1 MIPFSKTRLVLGAFA
16 LSPLAL
22 VAVPVPSAAQQ
33 SDAAYQDL
41 FNAIDEGVD
50 HEVAL
55 DSTMKV
61 VRREYAAIP
70 VIAQVDQMSP
80 GLIDEIV
87 KEMRPIFRD
96 YQARVRDKY
105 RPQMVGLFARNLTTS
120 EAQDIAAFYR
130 SELGR
135 RILGGVSRNYSP
147 DATLE
152 NVQELEGQ
160 SEDEVRDNVASD
172 IGNATQATISE
183 LSQDDLV
190 AMGRLA
196 MEKPAL
202 LKLGQINPQMIA
214 LRAQMEQ
221 EQPTPDEAAQ
231 IEAVIQA
238 VFKRRLGE

>member
-1 MIPFSKTRLVLGAFA
+1 MPVFLKSRLILGAFA

-22 VAVPVPSAAQQ
+22 AVAPAPVTAQQ

-41 FNAIDEGVD
+41 FNAINEGVD

-55 DSTMKV
+55 DSTMRV
-61 VRREYAAIP
+61 VRREYAAVP
-70 VIAQVDQMSP
+70 EIAQVEKLSP
-80 GLIDEIV
+80 GLIDELI

-96 YQARVRDKY
+96 YQDRVRTLY
-105 RPQMVGLFARNLTTS
+105 RPQMVGLFQRSLS
-120 EAQDIAAFYR
+120 PFEAQDIAVFYR
-130 SELGR
+130 SDIGR

-152 NVQELEGQ
+152 NVENIENQ
-160 SEDEVRDNVASD
+160 SDEEVRGNVAND
-172 IGNATQATISE
+172 IGNATAATLSE
-183 LSQDDLV
+183 LSQDDLMAV
-190 AMGRLA
+190 GQMAL
-196 MEKPAL
+196 EKPAL

-221 EQPTPDEAAQ
+221 EQPTADEAAQ

>member
-1 MIPFSKTRLVLGAFA
+1 
-16 LSPLAL
+16 
-22 VAVPVPSAAQQ
+22 
-33 SDAAYQDL
+33 
-41 FNAIDEGVD
+41 
-50 HEVAL
+50 
-55 DSTMKV
+55 
-61 VRREYAAIP
+61 
-70 VIAQVDQMSP
+70 
-80 GLIDEIV
+80 
-87 KEMRPIFRD
+87 
-96 YQARVRDKY
+96 
-105 RPQMVGLFARNLTTS
+105 MVGLFARNLTAS

-190 AMGRLA
+190 AMGKLA

-238 VFKRRLGE
+238 VFERRLGE

>member
-1 MIPFSKTRLVLGAFA
+1 MIPFLKTRLVLGAFA

-22 VAVPVPSAAQQ
+22 VALPVPAAAQQ

-96 YQARVRDKY
+96 YQARVRD
-105 RPQMVGLFARNLTTS
+105 T
-120 EAQDIAAFYR
+120 
-130 SELGR
+130 
-135 RILGGVSRNYSP
+135 
-147 DATLE
+147 
-152 NVQELEGQ
+152 
-160 SEDEVRDNVASD
+160 VASD